1 MYIEYLKNYRHL
13 VAIKNIFLAA
23 CGIATYYCMDPEKGI
38 GWFIA
43 IAALFAITFELVAIT
58 TAVATK
64 RAIEEET
71 QAREP

>member
-1 MYIEYLKNYRHL
+1 MYIEYLKKYKHL
-13 VAIKNIFLAA
+13 VAIKNMFLAG

-64 RAIEEET
+64 RATEEEIRS
-71 QAREP
+71 QEQ